1 MRVLAVDIAGAFDEV
16 SHGGLLRE
24 AEALGISGELLQR
37 IRSYRSDRKL
47 QAVVGGH
54 ILLPRGIDAGV
65 PQGSILWPILFLL
78 LCERLRGSPAARGG
92 TCNLCR
98 RDSDLQSTESW
109 RLCRC
114 ELR

>member
-65 PQGSILWPILFLL
+65 PQGSILGPLLFFVFILDFEDNIEDATISILKYV
-78 LCERLRGSPAARGG
+78 
-92 TCNLCR
+92 
-98 RDSDLQSTESW
+98 DD
-109 RLCRC
+109 
-114 ELR
+114 